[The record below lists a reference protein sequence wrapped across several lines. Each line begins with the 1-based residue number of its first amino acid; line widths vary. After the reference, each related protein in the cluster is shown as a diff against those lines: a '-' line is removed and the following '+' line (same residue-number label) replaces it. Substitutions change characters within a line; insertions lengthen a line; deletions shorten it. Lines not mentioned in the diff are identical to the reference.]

1 MFIYAAPPHSKF
13 FQRPEQIYFT
23 SLYKMTGHVPAV
35 FIQGLTKGP
44 EYSLKYLKD
53 SEIQLYRWEG
63 SRRAMGQLDAISES
77 ASLR

>member
-44 EYSLKYLKD
+44 KYSLKYLKD
-53 SEIQLYRWEG
+53 STDEG
-63 SRRAMGQLDAISES
+63 LRRAMGQLDAISES